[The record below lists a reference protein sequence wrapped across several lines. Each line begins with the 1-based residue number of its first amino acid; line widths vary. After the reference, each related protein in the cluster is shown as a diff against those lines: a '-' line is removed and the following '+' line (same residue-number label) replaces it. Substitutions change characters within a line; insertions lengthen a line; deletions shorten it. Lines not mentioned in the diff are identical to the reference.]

1 MYSQYLT
8 ETAICK
14 LRFGLLG
21 LIQMNFIQSRTFR
34 LYLLSI
40 FICLFWV
47 LIQWEL
53 TLVDIKILLP
63 LLFSFLII
71 FSYKIYLEKFNKVFA
86 YILFFSI
93 SFTSIF
99 GITNVMDGSFA
110 LSTNPIL
117 YGLAFYSVFFAFHV
131 YKKSL
136 NMSFIWIAANPLL
149 LITGP
154 IAFRFK
160 SINYIKLKQ
169 RLSYYFPFF
178 LIGVVFFKIIATPL
192 TPFFELINST
202 NAIEV
207 LVFGIIFELFVY
219 FNFCGLSLIIY
230 AIFGVLGLKI
240 PLNFKQPFSSRNI
253 IDYWRGWHRSL
264 SYVLKHLFYLPVRNK
279 YSINIALFVV
289 FLSSALWH
297 GVSVNFMLWGAFH
310 ALCFI
315 VSVKFLKK
323 DLKLLSL
330 FLMVFSIIVGRVIF
344 SETDL
349 DRLIL
354 KLSFSFN
361 SPTEL
366 FNLFE
371 NIPAVSFISLLLA
384 TLWISLE
391 FFLKDIRFFRERSY
405 KFLRIPILQIML
417 MIIFILLVGSEIG
430 IEYAVYNQR

>member
-1 MYSQYLT
+1 MSDKFT
-8 ETAICK
+8 KDKEEIF
-14 LRFGLLG
+14 FGLS
-21 LIQMNFIQSRTFR
+21 NEFIQTRTFR
-34 LYLLSI
+34 LYLFSV
-40 FICLFWV
+40 FIYFSWV
-47 LIQWEL
+47 ITQRES
-53 TLVDIKILLP
+53 TLDDLKILLP

-71 FSYKIYLEKFNKVFA
+71 FSYKLYLEKFNKVFA

-93 SFTSIF
+93 SFTSLF

-117 YGLAFYSVFFAFHV
+117 YGLAFYSAFFAFHV
-131 YKKSL
+131 YKKSI
-136 NMSFIWIAANPLL
+136 NMAFIWVAANPLL

-160 SINYIKLKQ
+160 SINYIKLKK

-230 AIFGVLGLKI
+230 AIFGFLGFKI

-253 IDYWRGWHRSL
+253 IDYWRGWHRSF
-264 SYVLKHLFYLPVRNK
+264 SYVLKNLFYLPVRNK

-297 GVSVNFMLWGAFH
+297 GVSGNFILWGAFH

-315 VSVKFLKK
+315 ISVKLLKK

-330 FLMVFSIIVGRVIF
+330 FLMVPAIILGRIIF

-354 KLSFSFN
+354 KLSFSIK

-366 FNLFE
+366 FNLFK
-371 NIPAVSFISLLLA
+371 NIPMLSFISLLLG
-384 TLWISLE
+384 TLWVSLE
-391 FFLKDIRFFRERSY
+391 FFLKNIRFFRERSY
-405 KFLRIPILQIML
+405 KFLRIPIVQTSL
-417 MIIFILLVGSEIG
+417 MILFLLLVGSQTG

>member
-1 MYSQYLT
+1 M
-8 ETAICK
+8 
-14 LRFGLLG
+14 
-21 LIQMNFIQSRTFR
+21 
-34 LYLLSI
+34 
-40 FICLFWV
+40 
-47 LIQWEL
+47 
-53 TLVDIKILLP
+53 
-63 LLFSFLII
+63 
-71 FSYKIYLEKFNKVFA
+71 FSYRNYLEKFNKVFA

-93 SFTSIF
+93 SCTSIF
-99 GITNVMDGSFA
+99 GITNVMDGSYA

-117 YGLAFYSVFFAFHV
+117 YGLAFYSAFFAFHV

-136 NMSFIWIAANPLL
+136 NMSFIWIASNPLL

-160 SINYIKLKQ
+160 SINYIKLKR

-178 LIGVVFFKIIATPL
+178 LIGVVFFKVIATPL
-192 TPFFELINST
+192 TNFFELINST

-207 LVFGIIFELFVY
+207 LIFGIIFELFVY

-230 AIFGVLGLKI
+230 AIFGILGFKI

-264 SYVLKHLFYLPVRNK
+264 SYVLKNLFYLPVRNK
-279 YSINIALFVV
+279 YSINVALLVV

-297 GVSVNFMLWGAFH
+297 GVSENFILWGFFH

-315 VSVKFLKK
+315 ISVKFLKK
-323 DLKLLSL
+323 DLKPLSL
-330 FLMVFSIIVGRVIF
+330 FLMVFAIIVGRVIF

-354 KLSFSFN
+354 KLSFSIN

-366 FNLFE
+366 VNLFE
-371 NIPAVSFISLLLA
+371 NIPALSFISLLLA
-384 TLWISLE
+384 TLWVSLE
-391 FFLKDIRFFRERSY
+391 FFLKDLRFFRERSY
-405 KFLRIPILQIML
+405 KFLRIPIVQIFL
-417 MIIFILLVGSEIG
+417 MILFLLLVGSQTG